1 MFMERE
7 QNLVPE
13 KLAGEGEEAAPA
25 NEAGLTVTMKT
36 MELVVAGLLML
47 VAAIVMYDSVRVG
60 AGWAF
65 DGPQAG
71 YFPFFIGLILFGA
84 SAATFAINLFSRTA
98 DLSSFVTKPALLLV
112 AKVLAPTAVYL
123 IVMYY
128 VGIYIASALYICFFM
143 MWLGKYSIRKAAPVG
158 IAIPL
163 ILFWLFEIAFLIPL
177 PKGPLE
183 AALGF

>member
-13 KLAGEGEEAAPA
+13 SMPDEGEQAAPVDS
-25 NEAGLTVTMKT
+25 AGLTVTTRT
-36 MELVVAGLLML
+36 MELIVAGLLML
-47 VAAIVMYDSVRVG
+47 VASIVMYDSIRVG
-60 AGWAF
+60 VGWAF

-71 YFPFFIGLILFGA
+71 YFPFYIGLILFA
-84 SAATFAINLFSRTA
+84 ANAATFAINLFSRA
-98 DLSSFVTKPALLLV
+98 PDLSNFVTRSALLLV
-112 AKVLAPTAVYL
+112 AKVLAPTVVYL
-123 IVMYY
+123 AVMYY
-128 VGIYIASALYICFFM
+128 LGIYVASAVYICFFM
-143 MWLGKYSIRKAAPVG
+143 MWLGGYSIRKAAPVA

>member
-13 KLAGEGEEAAPA
+13 NLAGEGEETAPA
-25 NEAGLTVTMKT
+25 GQAGLTVTMKT

>member
-13 KLAGEGEEAAPA
+13 KLAGEGEEAASA
-25 NEAGLTVTMKT
+25 DEAGLTVTMKT